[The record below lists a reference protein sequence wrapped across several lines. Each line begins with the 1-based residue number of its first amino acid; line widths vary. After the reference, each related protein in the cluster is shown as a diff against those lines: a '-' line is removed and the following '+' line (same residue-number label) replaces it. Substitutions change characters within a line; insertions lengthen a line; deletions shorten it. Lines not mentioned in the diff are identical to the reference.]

1 MCYRFPLS
9 SAVQHCVDIRWLF
22 GGHSEEVVVMSNHGT
37 VVVLPA
43 YQQKASNVPNAGIAL
58 RQVTPSDTDNGA

>member
-1 MCYRFPLS
+1 
-9 SAVQHCVDIRWLF
+9 
-22 GGHSEEVVVMSNHGT
+22 MSNHGT